1 MKIYIDLAK
10 QVITKTE
17 SDTLYQGD
25 VGSNEFN
32 ILFFNY
38 ADTTNWYPTMSQLAP
53 NGRAAGDFEAD
64 ALGSGETHNYTEHGV
79 TYQKYTFTM
88 NDTWVKAK
96 GRNQFYI
103 WLNTIKPMTRKCI
116 GQVNVTINESTD
128 GYFVFNPYL
137 NPSVATFMRELMEGV
152 AHPAGVYTNEEIADL
167 QEDIG
172 IVVSSTDGY
181 WYYWDVATN
190 EYVQGAIYQAP
201 VYNSS
206 NKLNADLVDDT
217 NSTHKFVT
225 AEQRTQIGTN
235 ATNITALQNDK
246 ADKNNSSQAIV
257 AGTVG
262 ANTLKA
268 NTKVI
273 SPRIQS
279 NTNDNFYEQIGMY
292 QGSDNS
298 FYKRFIVQRKDYT
311 WLPDVSQPV
320 YFPFFQL
327 SDDTYHNNGK
337 DNVTGL
343 GLGLRTTNG
352 VKPDFQIIPAFRFS
366 SDWQNF
372 AHDKLE
378 PVYLFRPNLALLP
391 NGQIVTVDNPGV
403 YMQLNSYGEIIIESH
418 GLETS
423 EYSSLNIAQDGI
435 SFYLRNE
442 EDGLKETSVTIN
454 IDSFHYEQNNIN
466 STTPIPFFD
475 FENGKF
481 TVTNAHFYEGN
492 KQVATQEY
500 VNGEITTLDNDL
512 QSQIDGINAGQN
524 LADIV
529 TDLTALNNLPTS
541 NLEVD
546 DKVQV
551 LVDSNHD
558 NASTVYRWTGS
569 AWSYIGKYGQ
579 DSYTKAE
586 VNTLLDAKQDV
597 IDASHKLNADL
608 VDDTNATNKFVTA
621 SEKAQITT
629 NANNI
634 SSLRTGS
641 DLTNTLE
648 FTKTVNQSWD
658 YIIQNGLSS
667 TPLISQADFNK
678 LNQNTVIIY
687 NVISSVDNVQFK
699 FYLRCESAIVNQSD
713 MTLNYKGTYGLET
726 GDGMFTMEFSA
737 NNSLSCDMHLT
748 YTQTYT
754 REDVDTAINN
764 SFLTDA
770 QMTTLL
776 SEVFD

>member
-1 MKIYIDLAK
+1 MKVYIDFSK
-10 QVITKTE
+10 QTITKVTNQTAYEGDFE
-17 SDTLYQGD
+17 SIVFEL
-25 VGSNEFN
+25 F
-32 ILFFNY
+32 FFNY
-38 ADTTNWYPTMSQLAP
+38 NNTNWFPTMSQLAP
-53 NGRAAGDFEAD
+53 NGREAGDFTADEAGTEITED
-64 ALGSGETHNYTEHGV
+64 GITYLKFEFTLGTG
-79 TYQKYTFTM
+79 
-88 NDTWVKAK
+88 WVSMK
-96 GRNQFYI
+96 GISNLFVWINQFVNSK
-103 WLNTIKPMTRKCI
+103 LTKKCYGKVI
-116 GQVNVTINESTD
+116 LKLNESTD
-128 GYFVFNPYL
+128 GYFVFDPYL
-137 NPSVATFMRELMEGV
+137 NPSVAAFMRELMEGV

-206 NKLNADLVDDT
+206 NKLNADYVDDT

-246 ADKNNSSQAIV
+246 ADRNNSSQTIV
-257 AGTVG
+257 ASKVEAG
-262 ANTLKA
+262 TLKA
-268 NTKVI
+268 T
-273 SPRIQS
+273 SAIQYTRANYGS
-279 NTNDNFYEQIGMY
+279 SSFYEHIILDT
-292 QGSDNS
+292 GSENVCCKK
-298 FYKRFIVQRKDYT
+298 FTIPK
-311 WLPDVSQPV
+311 VSDSS
-320 YFPFFQL
+320 YFAQNWNTTDKAFFQYN
-327 SDDTYHNNGK
+327 DDKRELGKNNTTGI
-337 DNVTGL
+337 GL
-343 GLGLRTTNG
+343 GLGQNNN

-366 SDWQNF
+366 HYVENYAKTSELDS
-372 AHDKLE
+372 LIM
-378 PVYLFRPNLALLP
+378 FRPYFVFSPLGRIYDMDKAPYVYFGYNTDSYDNTKKSVHLQAHNTSFDVNTKGVEL
-391 NGQIVTVDNPGV
+391 NG
-403 YMQLNSYGEIIIESH
+403 S
-418 GLETS
+418 GL
-423 EYSSLNIAQDGI
+423 
-435 SFYLRNE
+435 
-442 EDGLKETSVTIN
+442 
-454 IDSFHYEQNNIN
+454 
-466 STTPIPFFD
+466 
-475 FENGKF
+475 
-481 TVTNAHFYEGN
+481 HFYEN
-492 KQVATQEY
+492 DKQVATQEY

-529 TDLTALNNLPTS
+529 ADLTALNNLPTS
-541 NLEVD
+541 NLKVD

-634 SSLRTGS
+634 SNLRTGS

-667 TPLISQADFNK
+667 TPLISQEDFNK

-687 NVISSVDNVQFK
+687 NVISSVDNVQFT
-699 FYLRCESAIVNQSD
+699 FYLRCESAIVNQS
-713 MTLNYKGTYGLET
+713 LNYKGTYGLET

-737 NNSLSCDMHLT
+737 DNSLHCDMHLT
-748 YTQTYT
+748 YTQIYT

>member
-1 MKIYIDLAK
+1 MKIYTK
-10 QVITKTE
+10 YPSGITKIIKEKEFYQTE
-17 SDTLYQGD
+17 DLSNTITVYVDRTNLTDITYTLTL
-25 VGSNEFN
+25 EFLRADGRKTTL
-32 ILFFNY
+32 IEVPPV
-38 ADTTNWYPTMSQLAP
+38 AGEDTTLIEDDITYDIHNFVLTETQLAV
-53 NGRAAGDFEAD
+53 AG
-64 ALGSGETHNYTEHGV
+64 ALAFTCYITIVDNNV
-79 TYQKYTFTM
+79 TTSRGALFNAINNVRKTVAYP
-88 NDTWVKAK
+88 
-96 GRNQFYI
+96 G
-103 WLNTIKPMTRKCI
+103 NTI
-116 GQVNVTINESTD
+116 
-128 GYFVFNPYL
+128 FV
-137 NPSVATFMRELMEGV
+137 
-152 AHPAGVYTNEEIADL
+152 
-167 QEDIG
+167 
-172 IVVSSTDGY
+172 
-181 WYYWDVATN
+181 
-190 EYVQGAIYQAP
+190 
-201 VYNSS
+201 
-206 NKLNADLVDDT
+206 VDDENDVPVIVADMKNAIDILNGQLAGKVNT
-217 NSTHKFVT
+217 ADIVDDLTHTDSDKVLS
-225 AEQRTQIGTN
+225 ANQGKV
-235 ATNITALQNDK
+235 LNDAK
-246 ADKNNSSQAIV
+246 ADRNNSSQTIV
-257 AGTVG
+257 AGTVEV
-262 ANTLKA
+262 NTLKA

-298 FYKRFIVQRKDYT
+298 LYKRFIVQRKNSA

-327 SDDTYHNNGK
+327 SDDTYHNDGK

-403 YMQLNSYGEIIIESH
+403 YITLDKDGYVEIEAYNEETGHEAFFIIGNNS
-418 GLETS
+418 
-423 EYSSLNIAQDGI
+423 I
-435 SFYLRNE
+435 SFSSGSTTFNVNE
-442 EDGLKETSVTIN
+442 ETETNEPQITGSLSTGEQFVLN
-454 IDSFHYEQNNIN
+454 DS
-466 STTPIPFFD
+466 
-475 FENGKF
+475 KF
-481 TVTNAHFYEGN
+481 TLTNAHFYEGN

-500 VNGEITTLDNDL
+500 VNSEMTTLDNDL
-512 QSQIDGINAGQN
+512 QAQIDGINAGQN

-529 TDLTALNNLPTS
+529 ADLTALNNLPTS
-541 NLEVD
+541 NLEVN

-558 NASTVYRWTGS
+558 NASTVYNWTGS
-569 AWSYIGKYGQ
+569 VWSYIGKYGQ
-579 DSYTKAE
+579 DSYSKAE
-586 VNTLLDAKQDV
+586 VNALLNAKQGV

-634 SSLRTGS
+634 SNLRTGS

-687 NVISSVDNVQFK
+687 NVISSVDNVQFT
-699 FYLRCESAIVNQSD
+699 FYLRCESAIVDQSD
-713 MTLNYKGTYGLET
+713 VTLNYKGTYGLET

-737 NNSLSCDMHLT
+737 NNSLHCDMHLT

-754 REDVDTAINN
+754 REDVDAEINN

-770 QMTTLL
+770 QMTVLL